1 MEELEEIKKY
11 QKSQKL
17 NKVLLFL
24 KQNNIEIENN
34 SKIYFLKSLNE
45 KSGSKT
51 KYNLIKKID
60 YEKNFSLAIMPN
72 EKTVGFDQMEM
83 DPTTVFGNEYYDLY
97 LISNISNRHYYMVIQ
112 ENNFFKDRV
121 NFQLVYLKSVKI
133 FNYKI
138 LFLLRNKIN

>member
-97 LISNISNRHYYMVIQ
+97 LISNISNRHYYMVIE